1 MYCWVLLVRKLE
13 ADGYYSTLLPI
24 HLLLLTF
31 PLSRLSAVLLV
42 QLAQIK
48 TSARVDPTVL
58 RCLRHLCDAGRAITA
73 LRPVC
78 QSTPAV
84 ARATPGPGVR
94 LDQRRLPRT
103 HAQLLERTALL
114 PLLAYNHALQ

>member
-1 MYCWVLLVRKLE
+1 MRKKLE
-13 ADGYYSTLLPI
+13 ADVYYSTLLPY
-24 HLLLLTF
+24 HLLLTF
-31 PLSRLSAVLLV
+31 PLSCLSAVKLV
-42 QLAQIK
+42 QLAQVK
-48 TSARVDPTVL
+48 TRARADPTVL

-78 QSTPAV
+78 LSVAAV
-84 ARATPGPGVR
+84 ECAAPGPGVR